1 MAKMIM
7 DKDEIWFQLVFR
19 AVSLPTNV
27 IYVNVWQ
34 SFKIAGQC

>member
-1 MAKMIM
+1 M

-34 SFKIAGQC
+34 SFKIAGQCEA